1 MSGIIEW
8 DDLSFPERVIIRSKS
23 TKSFLNFTRI
33 WFELIQGDRLLVN
46 WHHRL
51 MASKIDDLL
60 AGRLVPRNLIIN
72 IPPGGTKTEFFS
84 IHFPAYVNA
93 LVQEKRLK
101 RFRNLNIS
109 FADTLVKRNS
119 RRTRDII
126 ASREYQEFWPCSFGV
141 NQAEEWEIKD
151 ERGRSIGQ
159 TVSRSS
165 NGQITGGRGGYY
177 GPEFSGMVMLD
188 DYNKPVD

>member
-109 FADTLVKRNS
+109 LL
-119 RRTRDII
+119 TR
-126 ASREYQEFWPCSFGV
+126 W
-141 NQAEEWEIKD
+141 
-151 ERGRSIGQ
+151 
-159 TVSRSS
+159 
-165 NGQITGGRGGYY
+165 
-177 GPEFSGMVMLD
+177 
-188 DYNKPVD
+188 

>member
-1 MSGIIEW
+1 MAKVIEW
-8 DDLSFPERVIIRSKS
+8 DDLSFPERVVLKSKS
-23 TKSFLNFTRI
+23 TKSFLNYTRI
-33 WFELIQGDRLLVN
+33 WFEIIQGDRLLVN

-51 MASKIDDLL
+51 MASKIDDLI
-60 AGRLVPRNLIIN
+60 AGRLNPRNLIIN

-93 LVQEKRLK
+93 LVQEGKLN

-126 ASREYQEFWPCSFGV
+126 ASKYYNAWVAPSDVGTAKCS
-141 NQAEEWEIKD
+141 ID
-151 ERGRSIGQ
+151 R
-159 TVSRSS
+159 
-165 NGQITGGRGGYY
+165 
-177 GPEFSGMVMLD
+177 
-188 DYNKPVD
+188 